1 MSYAAAPSGGLD
13 RDQQSV
19 DRLYSQAKSLSE
31 VWEILATRYPQTLA
45 LLSPHE
51 SPPIQLSFQELYQQ
65 MQQFAAGLQSL
76 GVQPGDC
83 LALFA
88 DNSPRWL
95 IADQACMMAGAINTV
110 RSSQA
115 DVQELLF
122 IAQDSGASVLIAEDL
137 ATLQKLKS
145 GLAGLSLR
153 AIALLSDQPTDSEA
167 AELSVPL
174 FNFSQILSRGAAQTL
189 IPVSHDPSNLA
200 TLMYTSGTT
209 GKPKGVM
216 VTHKGLLQ
224 QVNSL
229 GAVIQPQAGD
239 RAISILPTWHAYER
253 VSEYFLFS
261 LGCSQI
267 YTNIRYLK
275 QDLKQFQPKYMIGV
289 PRLWES
295 LYEGVQKQF
304 REQPASRQRL
314 VNFFFGVSKRY
325 VLQRR
330 IAQGLDLENYTPSTA
345 QKILAQLQALLLKP
359 LHSLGDK
366 LVYQKVRA
374 ALGGQFKQIFSGGG
388 SLATHLDLFYEIIGI
403 ELLVGY
409 GLTETAVVLSG
420 RRSWDNLRG
429 SAGKPIPGTEIKIVD
444 PETKTTLPLGQK
456 GLVMAKGPQ
465 VMPGYFNNPEATAKV
480 LDSEGWFDT
489 GDFGWLTSG
498 KDLILTGRLK
508 DTIVLTNGENIE
520 PQPIEDACLRSPYID
535 QIVLVGQ
542 DQRMLGALIVPNI
555 EALEA
560 WARTQNLDLLIPTAE
575 APAQG
580 NASGQQV
587 TLESKVIQ
595 DLFRQ
600 ELTAQVKN
608 RPGYRPDDRI
618 GPFRFILEPF
628 SVENGLMTQTLKIRR
643 NVVMERYRDMINGM
657 FD

>member
-1 MSYAAAPSGGLD
+1 MSYAAAPAGGLD
-13 RDQQSV
+13 RDQQSA
-19 DRLYSQAKSLSE
+19 DKLYSQAKSLSE
-31 VWEILATRYPQTLA
+31 IWGILATRYPQTLA

-76 GVQPGDC
+76 GVQPEDC

-122 IAQDSGASVLIAEDL
+122 IAEDSGAIMLIAEDL
-137 ATLQKLKS
+137 ATLTKLKS
-145 GLAGLSLR
+145 GLASLPLR

-167 AELSVPL
+167 AELPVPL
-174 FNFSQILSRGAAQTL
+174 YNFSQILARGAAQTL
-189 IPVSHDPSNLA
+189 IPVPLDPSHLA

-325 VLQRR
+325 ILQRR
-330 IAQGLDLENYTPSTA
+330 IAKGLNLENYTPSA
-345 QKILAQLQALLLKP
+345 FQKILAQLQALLLSP
-359 LHSLGDK
+359 LHSLGNK

-409 GLTETAVVLSG
+409 GLTETAVVLTG

-444 PETKTTLPLGQK
+444 PETKTTLPLGHK

-480 LDSEGWFDT
+480 LDTEGWFDT

-542 DQRMLGALIVPNI
+542 DQRVLGALIVPNV

-560 WARTQNLDLLIPTAE
+560 WAKTQNLDLLVPTADMS
-575 APAQG
+575 AQG
-580 NASGQQV
+580 SASGQQI

-643 NVVMERYRDMINGM
+643 NVVMERYHDMINGM